1 MNIQLFIRLV
11 SRKGPKIR
19 YGTHHLYAL
28 ILVMPADLHH
38 LSLTEN
44 MLVNNNEINFLLCR
58 NACAALVR
66 EKVEL
71 ICFFLTHSPCSKFK
85 RNRKENSTK
94 NPYHHQM
101 RQEFIFSPGAFK
113 HLGDMI
119 YRPTSSRKVS
129 MVFPVAA

>member
-1 MNIQLFIRLV
+1 MAPFIRLK
-11 SRKGPKIR
+11 SISK
-19 YGTHHLYAL
+19 HF
-28 ILVMPADLHH
+28 ADVVAVDD
-38 LSLTEN
+38 LSLD
-44 MLVNNNEINFLLCR
+44 I
-58 NACAALVR
+58 

-85 RNRKENSTK
+85 RNRKDNSTK

-101 RQEFIFSPGAFK
+101 RQEFILSPGSFK

-119 YRPTSSRKVS
+119 YRPTSRRKVS